1 MARFLQKLGGASA
14 RRPWVVILIWII
26 ALAGISTAAITLQKP
41 TSTQFEIPGLEF
53 QTVLDDLGRDF
64 PEMTGGTS
72 TVVFTADEPFTDTQK
87 AAIGAVIEKMSG
99 LEHVTAS
106 INPFQAQALL
116 EGIGPDGKPVVPSSE
131 ADAQLM
137 QRQGALLNGLRYVS
151 QDQTAAL
158 AQVQWDIDSQ
168 SVPKEARDAL
178 VEVGNTVTDSGV
190 TINYSADVTQDIASI
205 IGPGEI
211 IGVVIAGLVLLVMLG
226 SLMAAGLPILMA
238 LIGVGAGI
246 GLTLAASYWV
256 EMMSITPAL
265 GLMLGLAVGID
276 YALFILN
283 RHRIQLLQGM
293 ATKASIAR
301 AVGTAGNAVVFAG
314 LTVIIAL
321 AALVLTGIPFLGVMG
336 VAAAGTVL
344 ASVLVA
350 ITLTPA
356 LLSLIG
362 ARVMTKRTW
371 AKHGFSARGEVLDET
386 LQMPSST
393 TEKTV
398 TADRGWIKTVTRHP
412 WVTVMATLLV
422 LGVMSIPVAGMRLGL
437 PDGASE
443 PEDSTGYRTYAIT
456 ADKFGA
462 GMNGPLLAV
471 GTLPAGQNQQQV
483 AMLQLQTGEKLLSIE
498 GIKHVAPVGV
508 SEDGRT
514 ALWQLV
520 PVDGPNSE
528 STADLVHTLRDKQAE
543 ISGET
548 GTDVRVTG
556 QTVANIDIS
565 QKLADALPIYLLVV
579 VGLSLVLLL
588 LVFRSILVPLIAT
601 GGFLLSIGAAMGAVT
616 LVYQEGWLGGFFGV
630 SNPAALLSFLPTILI
645 GVLFGLAMDY
655 QMFLV
660 TGMREAWSHGQDARS
675 AVVTGFRHGRR
686 VVTAA
691 ALIMAAVF
699 AGFVWAELAMIRPIG
714 FGLAIGVLIDAF
726 IVRMTLTPALLHLL
740 GEKAWWLPRWLDRI
754 LPSVDV
760 EGAALEHDDRGT
772 AERLPA

>member
-1 MARFLQKLGGASA
+1 MARFLQRLGGASA
-14 RRPWVVILIWII
+14 RRPWVVILVWII
-26 ALAGISTAAITLQKP
+26 ALAGISTAALTLQKP
-41 TSTQFEIPGLEF
+41 TTTQFEIPGLEF
-53 QTVLDDLGRDF
+53 QTVLDDLGQDF

-72 TVVFTADEPFTDTQK
+72 TVVFTADEPFTDAQK

-99 LEHVTAS
+99 LDHVTAA

-131 ADAQLM
+131 AELQLM

-151 QDQTAAL
+151 TDQTAAL
-158 AQVQWDIDSQ
+158 AQVQWDTDPQ

-178 VEVGNTVTDSGV
+178 IQVGTTVSDAGLRV
-190 TINYSADVTQDIASI
+190 NYSADVTQDIASI

-211 IGVVIAGLVLLVMLG
+211 IGVVIAGIVLLVMLG
-226 SLMAAGLPILMA
+226 SLLAAGLPILMA

-293 ATKASIAR
+293 DLRASIAR

-362 ARVMTKRTW
+362 ARVMTKKAW
-371 AKHGFSARGEVLDET
+371 ARHGFSPRGEVLDET
-386 LQMPSST
+386 LQLPSST
-393 TEKTV
+393 TARTA
-398 TADRGWIKTVTRHP
+398 TADRGWIRTVTRHP
-412 WVTVMATLLV
+412 WITVLATLLV
-422 LGVMSIPVAGMRLGL
+422 LGAMSIPVAGMRLGL

-456 ADKFGA
+456 VEKFGA

-471 GTLPAGQNQQQV
+471 GTLPEGLNQQQV
-483 AMLQLQTGEKLLSIE
+483 AMLQLETGEKLLAVD
-498 GIKHVAPVGV
+498 GVRHVAPVGV

-528 STADLVHTLRDKQAE
+528 STAELVHTLRDKQTE
-543 ISGET
+543 ISAAT
-548 GTDVRVTG
+548 GVDVRVTG

-565 QKLADALPIYLLVV
+565 QKLADALPVYLLVV

-588 LVFRSILVPLIAT
+588 LVFRSVLVPLIAT

-630 SNPAALLSFLPTILI
+630 SHPAALLSFLPTILI

-691 ALIMAAVF
+691 ALIMTAVF

-740 GEKAWWLPRWLDRI
+740 GEKAWRLPRWLDRI

-760 EGAALEHDDRGT
+760 EGAALEQDDRGP